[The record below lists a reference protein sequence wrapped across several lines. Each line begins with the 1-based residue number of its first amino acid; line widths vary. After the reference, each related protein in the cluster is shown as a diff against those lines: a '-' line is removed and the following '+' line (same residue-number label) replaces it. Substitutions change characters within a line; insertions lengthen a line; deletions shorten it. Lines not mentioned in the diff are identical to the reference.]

1 MVSLRNG
8 LRRRSSRISTKLV
21 TSLLVLAIVF
31 LSLAVYSVEA
41 SRQSLEEAIGSES
54 VDLARHFAL
63 TVDRGIYSKL
73 HEMIIIAMG
82 NNMRN
87 SLADSNAEFDAM
99 ADPQLYI
106 DQQEDDW
113 TSFDD
118 DELSTF
124 MLDILSNN
132 LSSDLANR
140 LDEHYIRE
148 HGIDVYG
155 EVQVSN
161 EYGAIVAM
169 TSKSPD
175 YLQSDEAWWQE
186 TVEDGKCV
194 GEVELDPATGAYGI
208 PISIKVVDS
217 DDRFLGVMRAFVGAT
232 EIVMEA
238 QFETRVYET
247 TEVDILTSD
256 MRLVYS
262 THAFRTYDDMSEDV
276 YVQQVEGESGYFI
289 SQEAGRERLYSYAVS
304 PGYIE
309 YEGSSWVFLMSHDA
323 AEVLEPVIV
332 LRSEI
337 LAMSILLLLVF
348 LAVALA
354 LSANVTRPVE
364 MLKQATERMAAGHLD
379 ERVSIRNKDE
389 LGDLAQAFNTM
400 AADLDELYTDL
411 EAKVR
416 ERTKEL
422 EAANDKLKILGSI
435 TRHDALNQL
444 AVLRGW
450 LSILEEDWS
459 DENARKYFGK
469 MKQSTDVL
477 EAQLKFTGMYEK
489 IGMTRPQWIDAKMA
503 LDTHLPG
510 LDLKGAKVSNRL
522 QGLEVLAD
530 PMFPR
535 VLRNLA
541 ENAVKHGERTTKIT
555 FSYEVRPEGLAVF
568 VEDDGVGV
576 PTEMKNLIF
585 ERVKNKTTGRA
596 GFGLYLSRAILAM
609 TNIAIRETG
618 EPDKGARFEIIVPK
632 GSYRLAGTPQE
643 QKAG

>member
-41 SRQSLEEAIGSES
+41 SRRSLEEAIGSES

-73 HEMIIIAMG
+73 HEMIIISMG

-87 SLADSNAEFDAM
+87 FLADSNAEFDAM

-106 DQQEDDW
+106 DQQEADW
-113 TSFDD
+113 ASVPEGD
-118 DELSTF
+118 LSQF
-124 MLDILSNN
+124 MIDMLSNN
-132 LSSDLANR
+132 LSTDLSNR
-140 LDEHYIRE
+140 LDEHYLRE

-161 EYGAIVAM
+161 GYGALVAM
-169 TSKSPD
+169 TSKSAD
-175 YLQSDEAWWQE
+175 YLQSDETWWQE
-186 TVEDGKCV
+186 TVEEGKCV
-194 GEVELDPATGAYGI
+194 GEVEIDHTTGAYGI

-217 DDRFLGVMRAFVGAT
+217 EDRFLGVMRAFVGAT

-262 THAFRTYDDMSEDV
+262 THAFTTYDDMSEEV
-276 YVQQVEGESGYFI
+276 YVQPVEGESGYFL

-309 YEGSSWVFLMSHDA
+309 YEGSTWVFLMSHDA

-337 LAMSILLLLVF
+337 LAMSILLLLAF
-348 LAVALA
+348 LAVALV
-354 LSANVTRPVE
+354 LSANVTRPVQA
-364 MLKQATERMAAGHLD
+364 LKQATQRMASGHLD

-416 ERTKEL
+416 DRTKEL

-503 LDTHLPG
+503 VDTHLPG

-541 ENAVKHGERTTKIT
+541 ENAVKHGERTSKIT
-555 FSYEVRPEGLAVF
+555 FSYEERPEGLAIF

-576 PTEMKNLIF
+576 PSEMKNLIF
-585 ERVKNKTTGRA
+585 ERVKNKATGRA

-609 TNIAIRETG
+609 TNIGIRETG